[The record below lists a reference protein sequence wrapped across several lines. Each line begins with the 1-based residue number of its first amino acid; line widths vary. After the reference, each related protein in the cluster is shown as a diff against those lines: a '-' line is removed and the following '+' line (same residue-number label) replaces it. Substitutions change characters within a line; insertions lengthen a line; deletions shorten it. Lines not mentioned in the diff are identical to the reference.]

1 MSAGTA
7 PVRLESISRCL
18 QGVIPA
24 WIATCSADGAPNV
37 TTLSVVHY
45 VDSERVALSRQFFNK
60 TSANLDANPRSQVI
74 LVDPET
80 ADQFVLDLRF
90 LHTETEG
97 PTFDQVKTNV
107 DAIASQTGM
116 TGVFRLRGVD
126 IHRVA
131 SCTAIGESSRSLPQ
145 GGHASDPMP
154 LLDELVR
161 RLAPCVTYDDAMRVG
176 LEALEDLFGFHQS
189 ILLSADVARERLFAV
204 ASNGYQSSSAGAEV
218 PIGTGLVGVAA
229 EQRRVVCVSSLA
241 RSQGMRAAISEALT
255 KQGGDDV
262 GPEIP
267 LPGVEA
273 VRSAAAVPLIV
284 RDELTGVLYLESE
297 RAGDFGPGE
306 ERLLR
311 VIGGHLA
318 VALATLQ
325 EDPGAEEDLG
335 ESSDVAQ
342 SAPSAREAVSAAS
355 AAAGEAIRVVYYQAD
370 DSVFV
375 DDDYVIKGVP
385 GRILWRMV
393 NQFAASGRT
402 RFSNRELRLDE
413 SLGLPPG
420 NDNLEAR
427 LLVLRKR
434 LATADCGIELERVGR
449 GRLEL
454 LPAQPL
460 SLNEVPT
467 GGPMS
472 AAYRPPDDQ

>member
-7 PVRLESISRCL
+7 PVPLESISRCL

-24 WIATCSADGAPNV
+24 WLATCSADGVPNV
-37 TTLSVVHY
+37 TTLSIVHY

-80 ADQFVLDLRF
+80 VDQFVLDLRF

-97 PTFDQVKTNV
+97 STFDRVKANL
-107 DAIASQTGM
+107 DAVASQSGM

-126 IHRVA
+126 IHQVM
-131 SCTAIGESSRSLPQ
+131 SCTALGEGTRSPSE
-145 GGHASDPMP
+145 GGHSPDPLP

-161 RLAPCVTYDDAMRVG
+161 RLAACVTYDDATRAG
-176 LEALEDLFGFHQS
+176 LEALEDLFGFRQS
-189 ILLSADVARERLFAV
+189 ILLGADVTRERLFAV
-204 ASNGYQSSSAGAEV
+204 ASNGYRSSSAGAEV
-218 PIGTGLVGVAA
+218 PVGTGLVGVAA
-229 EQRRVVCVSSLA
+229 ERQRVVCVSSLA
-241 RSQGMRAAISEALT
+241 RSQGMRAAIREALAR
-255 KQGGDDV
+255 QGGDDV

-267 LPGVEA
+267 LPGLEA

-284 RDELTGVLYLESE
+284 RNELTGVLYLESE
-297 RAGDFGPGE
+297 RTGEFGPGE

-325 EDPGAEEDLG
+325 EDPGESTADAESTTVPDP
-335 ESSDVAQ
+335 D
-342 SAPSAREAVSAAS
+342 PARSTAS
-355 AAAGEAIRVVYYQAD
+355 TPDGGAIKVVYYQAD

-375 DDDYVIKGVP
+375 DDEYVIKGVP
-385 GRILWRMV
+385 GRILWSMV

-402 RFSNRELRLDE
+402 NFSNRELRLDE
-413 SLGLPPG
+413 SLGLPAG

-434 LATADCGIELERVGR
+434 LAVAGCGIELERVGR
-449 GRLEL
+449 GRLEMR
-454 LPAQPL
+454 PAQPL
-460 SLNEVPT
+460 SLREVPT

-472 AAYRPPDDQ
+472 AAHGPPPGR